1 MSKQVHVLFLGEHHP
16 GRIYGTSARAL
27 QAMEDMKKTLPK
39 YKAKTMYIEKFDCG
53 KEAAKVLVTRRKE
66 LEKIKLE
73 AKKKKS
79 LKNGSHQ
86 EQLQQVQ
93 NAATLSPRESQ
104 SSCAKKRLA
113 PDHEEKPLQKRKKKN
128 SDQGETITTV
138 DNNCLSA
145 QAKPPKAENN
155 LVARVEPSIK
165 EIIAPDLKTI
175 KASMEELKKTQADV
189 EEEVAICVN
198 QVRTSTAYMVTI
210 KEQIAAV
217 ENRTSKLEA
226 RKTKYLLDAIN
237 LIAIK
242 AKSRVQEQASKS
254 MPTSTDHNSVDM
266 TAKHNVEAHEKTV
279 TDFSYDDDGYCIVF
293 TNALASEQQG
303 KLIAG
308 LGVFF
313 GDGNK
318 YNMSEPIQDFLEA
331 NNMDRKPTIVNLL
344 AATLA
349 CNVANLLGIPK
360 IHIHSSCK
368 TMLKRIKKN
377 LPIWKE
383 NGWIWE
389 EYNNRPVNPSL
400 KDTLQ
405 RLMISTK
412 DLKVKWTLVK
422 PQNYENSSRV
432 SGNAMSERL
441 AIEAAEKCLKR

>member
-1 MSKQVHVLFLGEHHP
+1 MPKQAHVLFLGEHHP

-27 QAMEDMKKTLPK
+27 QAMDDMKRTLPK
-39 YKAKTMYIEKFDCG
+39 YKAKTMYIEKFDSR
-53 KEAAKVLVTRRKE
+53 KEATKVVATRREE
-66 LEKIKLE
+66 LEEIKLE
-73 AKKKKS
+73 AKKKKA

-86 EQLQQVQ
+86 EQLQVQ
-93 NAATLSPRESQ
+93 NVATLSPRESQ
-104 SSCAKKRLA
+104 SSSAKKRLA

-128 SDQGETITTV
+128 SVQGETITTV

-145 QAKPPKAENN
+145 ESKPSKAENN

-189 EEEVAICVN
+189 EEEVAKSVN
-198 QVRTSTAYMVTI
+198 QVRMSTAYLETI

-226 RKTKYLLDAIN
+226 QRTKYLLDVIN

-254 MPTSTDHNSVDM
+254 MPTSTDHNSVDV
-266 TAKHNVEAHEKTV
+266 TAKPNVESHEQTG
-279 TDFSYDDDGYCIVF
+279 TDFSYDDDGYCIAF

-349 CNVANLLGIPK
+349 CNVAKLLGIPK
-360 IHIHSSCK
+360 IHIFSSRK
-368 TMLKRIKKN
+368 TMLKRIKKD

-383 NGWIWE
+383 NGWVRE
-389 EYNNRPVNPSL
+389 DFFNQPVNPSL
-400 KDTLQ
+400 KDALQ

-412 DLKVKWTLVK
+412 DLEVKWTLVK
-422 PQNYENSSRV
+422 PQNYKKSRGV
-432 SGNAMSERL
+432 SGNTMSERL